1 MTYKEDLE
9 VIFLNKIDAALLVNK
24 IRLYNDKIEI
34 IFNSP
39 IKKNPDNVQS
49 PFYVTC
55 FDNPFSNKDVVKQQT
70 IKYFV

>member
-1 MTYKEDLE
+1 MEDLE
-9 VIFLNKIDAALLVNK
+9 VIFLNEIDAALLVNK

-39 IKKNPDNVQS
+39 IKKSPDNGQS

-55 FDNPFSNKDVVKQQT
+55 FDNPFFNKDVVKQQT